1 MSSGVWHPVR
11 RRMVERAAESPA
23 TLSDLAEAAG
33 VHLNTARAHL
43 SVLEGSGT
51 LVPEQAPPG
60 GRGRP
65 PLHYRLADDFALP
78 GPGLAE
84 VLAAAVMRSG
94 QSADELRRVGVE
106 WGRLQG
112 GSGDLEQTL
121 PRALER
127 LGFDAVFEDGELVL
141 SACPCRLV
149 APGSPELVCNLAIA
163 VAEGVLEGAGSGLR
177 ISSRSHDPARR
188 HCSAALTS

>member
-1 MSSGVWHPVR
+1 
-11 RRMVERAAESPA
+11 MVERAAESPA

-43 SVLEGSGT
+43 SVLEQAGT
-51 LVPEQAPPG
+51 LVPEQAPPA

-65 PLHYRLADDFALP
+65 PLHYRLADDFVLP

-84 VLAAAVMRSG
+84 LLAAAVVRSG
-94 QSADELRRVGVE
+94 QSAEELRQVGLE
-106 WGRLQG
+106 WGRAQG
-112 GSGDLEQTL
+112 GSGNLDEVL

-127 LGFDAVFEDGELVL
+127 LGFDAVLAEGELVL

-149 APGSPELVCNLAIA
+149 APGSPELVCNLAVA
-163 VAEGVLEGAGSGLR
+163 VVEGVLEGTGSSLR
-177 ISSRSHDPARR
+177 LASRSHDPLRR
-188 HCSAALTS
+188 RCSTAFAS

>member
-1 MSSGVWHPVR
+1 
-11 RRMVERAAESPA
+11 MVERAAESPA

-43 SVLEGSGT
+43 SVLEHAGT
-51 LVPEQAPPG
+51 LVPEQTPPA

-84 VLAAAVMRSG
+84 LLAAAVLRSG

-112 GSGDLEQTL
+112 GSGNLEHAL

-149 APGSPELVCNLAIA
+149 SPESPELVCNLAIA
-163 VAEGVLEGAGSGLR
+163 VVEGVLEGTGSSLR
-177 ISSRSHDPARR
+177 VSSRSHDPLRR
-188 HCSAALTS
+188 RCSTALAS